1 MMESALWPWHSE
13 SVTFYLLFSSSLL
26 EQIEMLLL
34 LHTCPLSWAH
44 NHWQWILAASSP
56 PYLRGKKKLL
66 SYVVAHS
73 CSMRPRWCNKMGA
86 TVQQEDKDGAEVE
99 HKMVVNWASKPRIAM
114 WECNY
119 YCIFISC
126 KTMEQKT
133 ISASSELLK
142 LVTTSQLFLLL
153 LLLLRLDCRYERQ
166 MKTQK
171 EAWSKQQL

>member
-1 MMESALWPWHSE
+1 MMESALWRWHSE

-34 LHTCPLSWAH
+34 LCTCPLSWAH

-86 TVQQEDKDGAEVE
+86 RGEQDGTTRWVQQCSKRI
-99 HKMVVNWASKPRIAM
+99 KMVLKLNTRWLWIEHQNL
-114 WECNY
+114 ECNVR
-119 YCIFISC
+119 
-126 KTMEQKT
+126 MQ
-133 ISASSELLK
+133 
-142 LVTTSQLFLLL
+142 LLL
-153 LLLLRLDCRYERQ
+153 HFHKLKDNGTENHFSFFR
-166 MKTQK
+166 TP
-171 EAWSKQQL
+171 EARDHLTTIPSPSSSSSSGL